1 MRLRNGRSRS
11 ERSSFTFYNAY
22 LIAKVGVNKADAGYF
37 SGIGGSQ
44 VAVDLLCDHSAELQ
58 LVSGEERCDDV
69 DVLRETVQARPV
81 KEKLAAKLHRRQLH
95 SPKAHLTAFAEIYK
109 MHVG

>member
-1 MRLRNGRSRS
+1 MRSRNGRSRS

-22 LIAKVGVNKADAGYF
+22 LIAKVGVNEADAGYF
-37 SGIGGSQ
+37 LGIGGSQ
-44 VAVDLLCDHSAELQ
+44 AAVDLLCDHSADLQ

-81 KEKLAAKLHRRQLH
+81 KKSSLQSCTDDNCIHQRH
-95 SPKAHLTAFAEIYK
+95 I
-109 MHVG
+109 